1 MGHLSI
7 HRKHLLTLLFPSLP
21 CTVWYFFNDIYPSTH
36 NGHRPMDPPNFWI
49 RLFERG
55 AAAVNSEND
64 SPETEVH
71 AAELNRE
78 HLAGAIPDVR
88 PL

>member
-1 MGHLSI
+1 
-7 HRKHLLTLLFPSLP
+7 
-21 CTVWYFFNDIYPSTH
+21 
-36 NGHRPMDPPNFWI
+36 MDPPNFWI